1 MLTRAPPSAPPFM
14 AGPKVRIRL
23 PPAPSLLRTKGCVR
37 GAAGLGRFA
46 GVDRTADRL
55 RFRRSTA
62 ARRCASLARDRAL
75 HHAIMERASRTGPLT
90 ERRPLPP
97 KKVYRQLRLA
107 IPEMADQI
115 DWTNCPDV
123 DPEDSGSQET
133 PVGGTRIRTVSPSRK
148 EPVLRPDTQKKSVE
162 RQLDAKGYAWPT
174 GRQGAKLCYFTG
186 TRSLIS
192 PVHPTLTASSKVPA
206 RPTSRFS
213 SQ

>member
-37 GAAGLGRFA
+37 GAAGLRRFA

-75 HHAIMERASRTGPLT
+75 HHAITERASRTGPLT

-107 IPEMADQI
+107 IPRWPIRSTGPTAPTLTPKTQVRRR
-115 DWTNCPDV
+115 P
-123 DPEDSGSQET
+123 

-148 EPVLRPDTQKKSVE
+148 EPVLRPDTQKK
-162 RQLDAKGYAWPT
+162 RRATAR
-174 GRQGAKLCYFTG
+174 RQGICLAHRE
-186 TRSLIS
+186 TRSQAMLFYG
-192 PVHPTLTASSKVPA
+192 HP
-206 RPTSRFS
+206 
-213 SQ
+213 